1 MFGAMKTKIPTFLTA
16 GALAVAGLSGC
27 GSGGDNDTSNT
38 DKPNKPAVEEEAT
51 NKTADA
57 LAGKLEILDG
67 EGVKDYAP
75 NREAEAYYVYHS
87 ASW

>member
-1 MFGAMKTKIPTFLTA
+1 MFGAMKTKIPIFLTA
-16 GALAVAGLSGC
+16 GALAVAGLSSC
-27 GSGGDNDTSNT
+27 DSGGEASNSEPE
-38 DKPNKPAVEEEAT
+38 KPNEPVKEQVA
-51 NKTADA
+51 NKTADT

-67 EGVKDYAP
+67 DGVKDYTP